1 MRDRK
6 LLSKTP
12 EQDVG
17 QPDMAGGDRMQLM
30 RMVVHRQRAGNG
42 GGDQVIHRSPLPG
55 PPQPQSEDDKR
66 KDWMTSRADMHA
78 SLAGVPTPEEM
89 GAGNGVDPAVQEAM
103 QRRYRWA
110 SDMLATKLFDPEA
123 IEEIEK
129 LAYHEI
135 EVPEE
140 IRERAQSKILKEL
153 PAQFRGKA
161 EGLLGQASAS
171 WSSPQKME
179 QLDRQLMEL
188 TKHPYFGIGGKQPLD
203 DVAGYREQMDGYRQ
217 QLFDAYSDT
226 EVQGAERESKIAD
239 IQVHQTQIQFLVDGL
254 AAAASIGFNELGN
267 QAGDLIGNAIGNLF
281 GNLCEDAFM
290 NAVGERGKTLQQH
303 FQQVLAD
310 PASVSDEVL
319 DRLHSVVQS
328 LGMLDMLQ
336 GMGSAVLDEAVKMA
350 KNPVATAKKQLTPF
364 QGPLFHNGPSDK
376 GVADHVDDAAGG
388 TESGTTALG
397 VGQELLSG
405 ASSKLI
411 GTVLDGCAY
420 VGARAKIVNASGSL
434 WKLGAALVNRSD
446 AHHQLRTAQ
455 ESYAD
460 IGTFGDIPPEGYSYR
475 YLSKDLEEQV
485 FQLRPP
491 TQQKEP
497 DPNAQ

>member
-1 MRDRK
+1 
-6 LLSKTP
+6 
-12 EQDVG
+12 
-17 QPDMAGGDRMQLM
+17 MQLM
-30 RMVVHRQRAGNG
+30 RMVVQRQRASSG
-42 GGDQVIHRSPLPG
+42 GEQKIHRSPLPG
-55 PPQPQSEDDKR
+55 PPAAQSPDEKR

-78 SLAGVPTPEEM
+78 ALAGVPTPDEM

-103 QRRYRWA
+103 ERRYRWA
-110 SDMLATKLFDPEA
+110 SEMLASKPFDPEA
-123 IEEIEK
+123 MEELEK
-129 LAYHEI
+129 LAYHEL
-135 EVPEE
+135 EVPDE
-140 IRERAQSKILKEL
+140 IRDRAQSKILKEL

-188 TKHPYFGIGGKQPLD
+188 TKHPYFGIGGKQPLEE
-203 DVAGYREQMDGYRQ
+203 VAGYREQMDGYRQ

-239 IQVHQTQIQFLVDGL
+239 IQVHQTQVQFLVDSL

-267 QAGDLIGNAIGNLF
+267 QVGDLVSNAIGNLF
-281 GNLCEDAFM
+281 GNVCEDAFM

-303 FQQVLAD
+303 FAQVLAD

-336 GMGSAVLDEAVKMA
+336 GMGSAVVDEAIKLA
-350 KNPVATAKKQLTPF
+350 KDPLGTAKKQLTVA

-376 GVADHVDDAAGG
+376 DLVAHADDAAGA
-388 TESGTTALG
+388 TESGTTGLG
-397 VGQELLSG
+397 VAQELLTG
-405 ASSKLI
+405 DSSKLI
-411 GTVLDGCAY
+411 EKVLNGCAAL
-420 VGARAKIVNASGSL
+420 GAGAKIANASGSL
-434 WKLGAALVNRSD
+434 WKLGEALLSRSD
-446 AHHQLRTAQ
+446 ARDDLATAQ
-455 ESYAD
+455 ENHAD
-460 IGTFGDIPPEGYSYR
+460 IGTYGDIPAEGYSYR

-491 TQQKEP
+491 TPQNESDAPTQ
-497 DPNAQ
+497 